1 MRNHPIVSILALL
14 ALLLF
19 ASAPIAAQDAPEETP
34 EKTPEQKQKEA
45 EAELPPTP
53 EERDISDDDLW
64 HTQRDQWDR
73 WLDATRNLS
82 RLETKGGKFRARF
95 GVRFQFDGTVVFENE
110 KLKENLSSQENS
122 FDLRRGRIFLEG
134 LGWKRLA
141 FRFEWDLAVDGG
153 LKDAYIDGFK
163 RALKFAWLRL
173 GNFKE
178 PFSLERQRSAFNM
191 TNLEWSLPVA
201 AFVPGRNIGAMFYN
215 TGLNQRIYWAFG
227 AFSLGNQTDGNQS
240 ASALTF
246 TGRFT
251 GLPYYKEEGRRL
263 LHLGASVSVRHPRDG
278 EAQYAARPEARFLDT
293 FVDTDAFD
301 ADVATLA
308 GVELA
313 LTQGPLWFQ
322 GEWVGA
328 KLDATDVGDPFF
340 QGWYF
345 EGGYFLTGEHRPYSR
360 HGGIFARLR
369 PEKPYHRGNP
379 FKKGVNRGALAVSA
393 RWNTVDLNSGGIE
406 GGQMRDLNL
415 GMSWFM
421 NRSSRFTFNYV
432 HSNVQNNGKANIFL
446 LRYGFNPTQ
455 W

>member
-1 MRNHPIVSILALL
+1 MRLHPILRILIALALL
-14 ALLLF
+14 STAV
-19 ASAPIAAQDAPEETP
+19 PTTAQDAPEETP
-34 EKTPEQKQKEA
+34 EKTPEQKQEEA

-53 EERDISDDDLW
+53 EEPDISDDDLW

-82 RLETKGGKFRARF
+82 RLATKGGKFRARV
-95 GVRFQFDGTVVFENE
+95 GVRFQFDWTVVFEKE
-110 KLKENLSSQENS
+110 KLKENIGSQENS

-134 LGWKRLA
+134 LIWKRIA
-141 FRFEWDLAVDGG
+141 FRFEWDLAVDRGV
-153 LKDAYIDGFK
+153 KDAYIDGFK

-178 PFSLERQRSAFNM
+178 PFSLERQRSAFNI

-201 AFVPGRNIGAMFYN
+201 TFVPGRNAGAMLYN
-215 TGLNQRIYWAFG
+215 TGIGERLSWAVG

-246 TGRFT
+246 TGRIT
-251 GLPYYKEEGRRL
+251 GLPYYAKEGRRL
-263 LHLGASVSVRHPRDG
+263 LHFGLSASLRKPRGG
-278 EAQYAARPEARFLDT
+278 ETQYTARPEARFVDAFADT
-293 FVDTDAFD
+293 GAFD
-301 ADVATLA
+301 ADRTDLFGA
-308 GVELA
+308 ELA

-328 KLDATDVGDPFF
+328 KVDAPDSGDPFF
-340 QGWYF
+340 SGWYF
-345 EGGYFLTGEHRPYSR
+345 EAGYFLTGEHRPYNR
-360 HGGIFARLR
+360 HAGIFARLR
-369 PEKPYHRGNP
+369 PEKPYHRGNL
-379 FKKGVNRGALAVSA
+379 FKKGVDRGALAVSA
-393 RWNTVDLNSGGIE
+393 RWNTVDLNSGGIQ